1 MTGVQ
6 TCALPDL
13 LQQMAE
19 LIEENAKMVLDQD
32 TIKGLL
38 LEVQREQLKGLVY
51 RAFVA
56 VSQRHEQTQ
65 TGAEGPPEEV
75 QPAADP
81 TGQE

>member
-1 MTGVQ
+1 MAQ
-6 TCALPDL
+6 MSEQEL

-65 TGAEGPPEEV
+65 TGAEGSLEEA
-75 QPAADP
+75 QPVAEP